1 MSMPYRNLLL
11 PLIWI
16 ISLSL
21 FGQNKPDPEAKL
33 QEMGITLPPPVNAQA
48 NYVPCVRS
56 GSLLFLAGAGPLKE
70 DGTYLTGKVGET
82 ASTEEGY
89 QAARS
94 VAIRQL
100 SIIKAE
106 IGDLNKVKRIVK
118 VLGLVNCTDAFDQQP
133 AVINGF
139 SDVMTEVFGE
149 KGRHARS
156 SIGVNALPWNM
167 MVEIE
172 MIVEIED

>member
-1 MSMPYRNLLL
+1 MTLPFRCLFLSFMCMISMPLV
-11 PLIWI
+11 
-16 ISLSL
+16 
-21 FGQNKPDPEAKL
+21 GQNTPDPEAKL
-33 QEMGITLPPPVNAQA
+33 KELGITLPTPVKAQA

-56 GSLLFLAGAGPLKE
+56 GNLLFLAGAGPMKE
-70 DGTYLTGKVGET
+70 DGTYITGKVGQT
-82 ASTEEGY
+82 ASIEEGY

-100 SIIKAE
+100 AIIKAE
-106 IGDLNKVKRIVK
+106 IGDLKKVKRVVK
-118 VLGLVNCTDAFDQQP
+118 VLGMVNCTDSFDQQP

-172 MIVEIED
+172 MIVEIEE